1 MIICALCLA
10 TDINKMSACV
20 RVGEWRRDGGGDC
33 RRYVQQWRGRE
44 KLSCEVVYIEG
55 FYFDVDILR
64 N

>member
-1 MIICALCLA
+1 MRARPV
-10 TDINKMSACV
+10 N
-20 RVGEWRRDGGGDC
+20 GEPRRDGGEAR

-55 FYFDVDILR
+55 FYFDIDILR